1 MARPRKEDRIALLAA
16 ARALMG
22 ERLMCPLP
30 AVDDGGLLIGATGLE
45 LAHRAQVGWDQA
57 QKTIENMLAA
67 GELARLGKHRPEW
80 SDRTVWVYAAVTP
93 PPRWAEHH
101 KESLDALAGLL
112 DGHGGGGEGDV
123 GGDAGLVGFHHVA
136 DGAQGLDDLHADR
149 ADGGRA
155 GSHDPRP
162 A

>member
-101 KESLDALAGLL
+101 KESLDALAALSTGWVAETAAAPA
-112 DGHGGGGEGDV
+112 DEPAEPV
-123 GGDAGLVGFHHVA
+123 AGRVPHEQRELV
-136 DGAQGLDDLHADR
+136 
-149 ADGGRA
+149 
-155 GSHDPRP
+155 P
-162 A
+162 